1 MFIFYAIGTILVKCN
16 WYRIGTIVLTVKR
29 NNCKT
34 PLREEP

>member
-1 MFIFYAIGTILVKCN
+1 MFISYAIGTILVRCK
-16 WYRIGTIVLTVKR
+16 WFRMGAIVSTVKR